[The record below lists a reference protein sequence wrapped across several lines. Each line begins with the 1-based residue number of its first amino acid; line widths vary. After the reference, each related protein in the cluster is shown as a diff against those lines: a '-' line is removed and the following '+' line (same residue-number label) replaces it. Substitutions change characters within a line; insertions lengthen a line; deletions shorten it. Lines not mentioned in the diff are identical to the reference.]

1 MPLRSQEKR
10 RAGCLPLPFA
20 LLELLWPTREA
31 LWQEPQNR
39 YDGKNMGEK
48 TQRGAEGNSSKS
60 PALPRR
66 AVADSPLRQLLI
78 PAALLAGFILGIF
91 FGRPLFFSSPSEPFN
106 ENTPSPPPLTT
117 NPKPKN
123 LPTQTSAT
131 TQKAK
136 QEPKWDEKTIRSLP
150 LTEIRARLAQLSS
163 WTPGAVADQT
173 ERWLV
178 QRWAVL
184 EPKLAC
190 EYAYTAAL
198 QGADEN
204 LLLDAVTIW
213 ANRTPAEAARWAGNL
228 GSPSL
233 RDATIRTAYSIWAKK
248 DSSAAAKSISSLR
261 PASARG
267 IASAA
272 TAPPHAGKNF
282 ANAMQWAR
290 SLPGPIREKTLDAIL
305 GEWTRRD
312 PAGAA
317 GWLIQQPGD
326 VQWALISKLA
336 RDWVRKDPQSA
347 LAWGLGQSTEISL
360 GSKLALGPVQRK
372 FFEAALGNWI
382 GADPQ
387 GAANWLASS
396 NGKPFFSRKIG
407 DVARRWTS
415 MDPMEAANWSLS
427 LNKTVDRNA
436 AIGAVAGTW
445 ARTDPQAAGQW
456 VRGLSQPSL
465 KDTALESY
473 CKSLRL
479 YDPAMATQWATE
491 ISKPNLQQRAVKEAA
506 ELWLKYDPTA
516 ARQFILITPAL
527 DKETKQTLLR

>member
-1 MPLRSQEKR
+1 
-10 RAGCLPLPFA
+10 
-20 LLELLWPTREA
+20 
-31 LWQEPQNR
+31 
-39 YDGKNMGEK
+39 MGEK

-136 QEPKWDEKTIRSLP
+136 QEPKWDEKTIQSLP
-150 LTEIRARLAQLSS
+150 LAEIRARLAQLSS
-163 WTPGAVADQT
+163 WTPSAVADQT

-372 FFEAALGNWI
+372 FCEAALGNWI

>member
-248 DSSAAAKSISSLR
+248 DSSTAAKSISSLR

-312 PAGAA
+312 PPGAA

>member
-1 MPLRSQEKR
+1 
-10 RAGCLPLPFA
+10 
-20 LLELLWPTREA
+20 
-31 LWQEPQNR
+31 
-39 YDGKNMGEK
+39 MGEK

-106 ENTPSPPPLTT
+106 ENPPSPPPLTT

-347 LAWGLGQSTEISL
+347 LAWGLGQSTEVAL

-372 FFEAALGNWI
+372 FFEAALGAFI
-382 GADPQ
+382 GTDPQ
-387 GAANWLASS
+387 GAANWLTSS
-396 NGKPFFSRKIG
+396 SGQPFFTSKIG

-427 LNKTVDRNA
+427 LSKTGDRNA
-436 AIGAVAGTW
+436 AITAVAGTW

-456 VRGLSQPSL
+456 VRGLTQPNL
-465 KDTALESY
+465 KDTALDSY
-473 CKSLRL
+473 CKSLRP
-479 YDPAMATQWATE
+479 YDAALAAQWATE
-491 ISKPNLQQRAVKEAA
+491 ISNPTMQQRAVKEAA
-506 ELWLKYDPTA
+506 DLWLKHDPAA
-516 ARQFILITPAL
+516 ARQFILNTPAM
-527 DKETKQTLLR
+527 DKDTKQTLLR